1 MKTLI
6 ECEKN
11 GVKGFKCGEDGLCFI
26 GIDAKQKALR
36 ADSQKKA
43 DQWAEEPKESTVEF
57 LKNKEE
63 AQIEQEKL
71 NALERSGGG
80 QKGGDTVLNLTNNVS
95 SNVDYEAGNNQLI
108 NKLNS

>member
-11 GVKGFKCGEDGLCFI
+11 GVKGFKCGEDGVCFI

-63 AQIEQEKL
+63 ALKKRLEK
-71 NALERSGGG
+71 ER
-80 QKGGDTVLNLTNNVS
+80 K
-95 SNVDYEAGNNQLI
+95 EA
-108 NKLNS
+108 KKSTKK